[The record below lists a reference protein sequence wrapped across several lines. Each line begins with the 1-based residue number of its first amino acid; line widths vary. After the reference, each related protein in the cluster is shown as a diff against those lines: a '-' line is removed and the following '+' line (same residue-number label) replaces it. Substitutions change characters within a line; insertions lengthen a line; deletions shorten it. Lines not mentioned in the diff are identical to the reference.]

1 MNMKS
6 KLFSPSRRQILAFG
20 GAASMGAAAGAML
33 DLQAMTAAAGD
44 ALSSSFM
51 GNAQAQTAGE
61 DYRCLICLFMFGG
74 NDASNMIIPIDP
86 AGYGTYAARRGP
98 LQIPQAS
105 LLPIPTAATAGVP
118 YALHPAMTGI
128 QKLFQNGKAAAVANV
143 GPLAVPTTKAQYND
157 RTVQLPP
164 NLFSHSDQQAQWQSS
179 ISDGGAART
188 GWAGRLGDLVQS
200 QNSNRGATLISL
212 AGNNLWENGT
222 TLSSYKVSPSGNFG
236 FDFYKPNS
244 SSDPM
249 SISIGEML
257 TAQRTHL
264 FDKEWIKTIDKSL
277 ENQRVMAQAISSQQ
291 FASTF
296 PGSSIGNQLKMAAR
310 LIASRG
316 ALGVK
321 RQTLFVSIGGFDTH
335 GDDQMQ
341 RQQQLFGEISAAV
354 SAFYDATV
362 QLGVSEKVTLF
373 TASDFGRTLASNSK
387 GSDHGWGSQHL
398 VVGGAVKGGLYGK
411 FPNQT
416 IGGPDDVGQGV
427 FIPTTS
433 VDQYAASMARWFG
446 VAPTEIATIFPN
458 LSKFATPDLGF
469 LA

>member
-1 MNMKS
+1 MN
-6 KLFSPSRRQILAFG
+6 FSRRQILAMAG
-20 GAASMGAAAGAML
+20 AGAASGAL
-33 DLQAMTAAAGD
+33 FDLRNLTAAAGD
-44 ALSSSFM
+44 ALSSTLMSS
-51 GNAQAQTAGE
+51 AQAQTAGE
-61 DYRCLICLFMFGG
+61 DYRCLVCIFMFGG
-74 NDASNMIIPIDP
+74 NDANNMLVPIDP
-86 AGYGTYAARRGP
+86 AGYATYAAKRGP
-98 LQIPQAS
+98 LQIPQAT
-105 LLPIPTAATAGVP
+105 LLPIPTAITAGVP

-128 QKLFQNGKAAAVANV
+128 QKLFQAGKAAAVVNV
-143 GPLAVPTTKAQYND
+143 GPLALPTTKAQYTG

-179 ISDGGAART
+179 ISDGGATRT

-222 TLSSYKVSPSGNFG
+222 SVSSYKVSPSGNFG
-236 FDFYKPNS
+236 FDFYKPGS
-244 SSDPM
+244 ASDPM
-249 SISIGEML
+249 SISVGEIL
-257 TAQRTHL
+257 NAQRTHL
-264 FDKEWIKTIDKSL
+264 FEREWVKTIERSL
-277 ENQRVMAQAISSQQ
+277 ENQRVMAKSISSQQ
-291 FASTF
+291 FSSTF
-296 PGSSIGNQLKMAAR
+296 PNSGIGNQLKMAAR

-321 RQTLFVSIGGFDTH
+321 RQTLFCSIGGFDTH

-354 SAFYDATV
+354 SAFYDATS
-362 QLGVSEKVTLF
+362 QLGVADKVTTF
-373 TASDFGRTLASNSK
+373 TASDFGRNLASNGK
-387 GSDHGWGSQHL
+387 GSDHGWGSHHF
-398 VVGGAVKGGLYGK
+398 VVGGAVKGGLYGT

-427 FIPTTS
+427 WLPTTS

-458 LSKFATPDLGF
+458 VSKFASSDLG
-469 LA
+469 LLI